1 MLTTY
6 FIRPHAALSA
16 FVDNYI
22 LSSSGKDIYSF
33 RSCWPASNETNI
45 DFYLGGKPHHEIADN
60 RSATLYG
67 KKNCLVGP
75 STRPNGIVSFTGR
88 FHTFIID
95 FKANGIS
102 RIFHIPMHEFSNEIF
117 TFRDVLG
124 NRVARLEE
132 QLLHAE
138 SLRQMACIADDFLL
152 YFLFKGTQNN
162 IFTDSI
168 TAVSNSMTS
177 PVSPLSVKR
186 YADQTNM
193 SLRNFQRRFK
203 EQVGVPL
210 KLYTRVFRFNECL
223 KRKILQPDQSWT
235 SIAYECG
242 YFDQAHLIKDF
253 KAFTGLTPAE
263 FFNPLY
269 PQRIQMMPIT
279 RFTPFD
285 FFHYRRQE
293 QGITDRHT
301 DKGYIEGSNKP
312 PEEQFV
318 FISRQT
324 T

>member
-22 LSSSGKDIYSF
+22 LCSSGNDIYSF

-45 DFYLGGKPHHEIADN
+45 VFYLGDKPHHEIAGSN
-60 RSATLYG
+60 SATLYG

-75 STRPNGIVSFTGR
+75 STAPNGIVSFTGR
-88 FHTFIID
+88 FNTFIID

-102 RIFHIPMHEFSNEIF
+102 RIFHIPMQEFSNEIF
-117 TFRDVLG
+117 TFGDVLG
-124 NRVARLEE
+124 NRVAHLED
-132 QLLHAE
+132 QLLHAANI
-138 SLRQMACIADDFLL
+138 RQMACITDDFLL
-152 YFLFKGTQNN
+152 SFLYKRTQNN

-168 TAVSNSMTS
+168 TAISNSMTS
-177 PVSPLSVKR
+177 HISSLNGKH
-186 YADQTNM
+186 YAYQTNM

-210 KLYTRVFRFNECL
+210 KLYTKVFRFNECL
-223 KRKILQPDQSWT
+223 KRKILQPGQSWT

-263 FFNPLY
+263 FFNPRY

-285 FFHYRRQE
+285 FFHYRRQK
-293 QGITDRHT
+293 QGNMDHHT
-301 DKGYIEGSNKP
+301 DKGYVEAVNKP
-312 PEEQFV
+312 PEEKFV
-318 FISRQT
+318 FVSR
-324 T
+324 